1 MSSYTIEKIVSTNI
15 VKLPTTMKIH
25 LVVNV
30 SWVIRYRELV
40 KGQEVEKL
48 VEVDGKEKWKVE
60 KILNRWKIRG
70 GVTKYSVY

>member
-1 MSSYTIEKIVSTNI
+1 MSSYTIEKIMSTNI

-40 KGQEVEKL
+40 KGQKVEKL

-60 KILNRWKIRG
+60 KILNKWKIR